1 MNDFSFLS
9 LAIKSGACFQ
19 APLLSS
25 VDLYRERNRCAV
37 VPPCSAARSRGSRF
51 CAVVC
56 VWSSSAG
63 GSSSAEQRVAAPA
76 ESVSASVFLDNPVRR
91 FSNFC
96 HREAGMDRVRGSSP
110 RIASPRALTATG
122 S

>member
-1 MNDFSFLS
+1 MFIATALVLFA
-9 LAIKSGACFQ
+9 LALLPLILAGTGVIK
-19 APLLSS
+19 
-25 VDLYRERNRCAV
+25 RKK
-37 VPPCSAARSRGSRF
+37 AALF
-51 CAVVC
+51 VNICAVVC

-96 HREAGMDRVRGSSP
+96 HREAGLDRVRGSSP